1 MLGRRAARPIVL
13 ALLFTTAVGPAVRAG
28 DWPEWPLR
36 RKAAEGSP
44 NSLEQI
50 ARSIDSIEDKI
61 LDDGTVVLKQPD
73 VYSQSRMTLY
83 RKNFEAQLY
92 NAIGM
97 FNTVLSARVFRSDQA
112 AFSSQS
118 NLAASAA
125 TAKSKA
131 GSTTTT
137 NTTVSPPQLISP
149 GTSGGVTPDGLAPNS
164 IVRPNNLSA
173 LGPTPFSQGFAS
185 PTNSYGLGV
194 EPTVFLDEL
203 KRYQDHLNQLRRVN
217 MGDDI
222 SDSAGYGLY
231 LIRMPISI
239 QPGELTLKGHGA
251 ILTATLRHDFGTE
264 FLASTYRNL
273 VINDLVD
280 QLSPMVFELIRS
292 DALMKIANLKNLDE
306 AYDRYIKTK
315 WRSGQDVDHNSDFEF
330 IYDRPRGD
338 KHRPERAI
346 SSASITLNRINAR
359 NYPIAPTEMY
369 DVFGI
374 RNLYIL
380 ALHAKD
386 ALGTKTPRAT
396 DVRTFLRR
404 ELESAYD
411 IIAQTFGGN
420 EPESLMI
427 ARAYEDTVEV
437 IARHVR

>member
-1 MLGRRAARPIVL
+1 MLGRKPARPLVL
-13 ALLFTTAVGPAVRAG
+13 ALLFSTALGPTVRAG

-131 GSTTTT
+131 GSSTTT

-149 GTSGGVTPDGLAPNS
+149 GTGGGVTPDGLAANS
-164 IVRPNNLSA
+164 IVRPSNLSA
-173 LGPTPFSQGFAS
+173 FGTPFSQGFAS

-222 SDSAGYGLY
+222 ADSAGYGLY

-251 ILTATLRHDFGTE
+251 VLTATIRHDFGTD

-280 QLSPMVFELIRS
+280 QLSPIVFELIRS
-292 DALMKIANLKNLDE
+292 EALMKIANLKNIDE
-306 AYDRYIKTK
+306 GFDRYLKTK
-315 WRSGQDVDHNSDFEF
+315 RKPGQGEEYDPDFAF
-330 IYDRPRGD
+330 IYDRPRGVD
-338 KHRPERAI
+338 KNRPERAL
-346 SSASITLNRINAR
+346 SSASITLNRVNDR
-359 NYPIAPTEMY
+359 SYPIRARPRCTTSS
-369 DVFGI
+369 GSATSI
-374 RNLYIL
+374 SWPC
-380 ALHAKD
+380 
-386 ALGTKTPRAT
+386 TPRTRSGPRRLVPPTSGPSCVASSSRPTTSSRRPSGAT
-396 DVRTFLRR
+396 SPNR
-404 ELESAYD
+404 S
-411 IIAQTFGGN
+411 
-420 EPESLMI
+420 
-427 ARAYEDTVEV
+427 
-437 IARHVR
+437 